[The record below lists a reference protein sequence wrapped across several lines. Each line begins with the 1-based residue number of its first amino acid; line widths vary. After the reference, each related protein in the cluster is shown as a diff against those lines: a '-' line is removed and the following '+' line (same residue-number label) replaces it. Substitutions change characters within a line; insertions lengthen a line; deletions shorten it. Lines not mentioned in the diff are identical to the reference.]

1 MAFQSSARSVGFR
14 ARNAP
19 DKSKQLAN
27 TAKNLDKDRVDQ
39 VTQMTNNAN
48 SVAKEYERIFS
59 IASNKDK
66 YELDKLA
73 KFSESLNNAL
83 DTAAK
88 KVYKPWQDKKREE
101 GLIEGTK
108 AANGDPT
115 ALAKVA
121 LSTKQTQEIEQRV
134 EAQIRN
140 TASQLDEIEKAKL
153 KNKLTTTLEE
163 EYKLLNI
170 RKLGS
175 NISYGFKR
183 GYLQES
189 AKNWPAYLTAELG
202 GSEDEI
208 TVFRKTDKERTV
220 KIGSFWDYEPDVQNE
235 ILGYVQQKF
244 VEEKDNGMSKD
255 IVQTYLLN
263 PVTAHTS
270 KFTKEV
276 LGTHI
281 REQATKEI
289 DALEIEITNAIA
301 VADETPEL
309 LHEKMT
315 TALITLKGAISRKY
329 YGKQLEGTMRETANE
344 LLATILV
351 NGLSSSDA
359 NFENIDA
366 VQNFLE
372 TRKYEIEGVNKG
384 NPKTLPELWQKKFD
398 VDTIIGNAIKAN
410 GQRIREENLAIN
422 TNVQLEANKMLVG
435 FYKREEGFDKAT
447 LSERIKEINKEFGHV
462 EGISAI
468 LTDLQDELESPKWL
482 SYEETVEA
490 IRDATANKDTNEV
503 LTSQTYKWNQK
514 AIDEAEEQGKLSI
527 VDNKFI
533 TTAAQKEAL
542 NTGVTNIKNLILKK
556 GFASVSKEDREA
568 LGIGKAE
575 ALARK
580 IIVQEAIR
588 HQKLKGESV
597 TQQQALDYA
606 ITHVTGEIQ
615 KDYNDDGESSV
626 LVIDGVEVTGAFA
639 IGTDDRWEYDALNLS
654 PEGGTDSSL
663 DIAAKERTIIDNFKT
678 KRSNDLTI
686 DVAGT
691 TDLGIP
697 PEQFVRGTDGRLTP
711 FWYDLA
717 SADPRRNAIQI
728 YNAQAKIKGLP
739 EIDYEDLPEEQRVL
753 LEQTET
759 MSDQDIK
766 TMKSGSSKA
775 IERLLEKNGSI
786 SLQTAINSI
795 EAVLPDQNFKL
806 NNEELQGYLK
816 AAGVKEMSME
826 ELLNDPVALKK
837 VKKLRMDDLVLIV
850 NEQTDD
856 VQTALQMLTAGWYY
870 GTDQMVNH
878 EVYNTVADRGFLN
891 YIGGTYYPS
900 NVDNDLYAALNLD
913 PEDIVEIKDGNAE
926 LDPYNPLTV
935 NLSKVDSV
943 DELLKI
949 QSDINAIEEPA
960 KKLERKFE
968 SAAERNSFYAL
979 NNAGLVKKVFGLKPF
994 SINPE
999 YITYTKQKQ
1008 AVDDRILIAEA
1019 LKRNFRTDDKAYN
1032 LLRGSEFIKNE
1043 RIKVLSALER
1053 VVGKELVADLIETA
1067 KATPGFSEDRSLF
1080 DPRQRNWAIL
1090 NQLIRDNTQF
1100 GDYDFIESDDD
1111 YFTISQEYRLGGPNA
1126 GYVPEKD
1133 LIKLDNESSQ
1143 LRKLIAAVSPV
1154 DFKVGETEF
1163 YGQLLN
1169 PNNDGETIKIR
1180 KDVAPD
1186 LIKLLIASKQAGYDI
1201 KLNSGYRNYAE
1212 QKEEFEKDSELAKPP
1227 GESYHNLGTAIDFNF
1242 GDNPEAYQWLVD
1254 NAEKFN
1260 FRPFAEGLNM
1270 DDPEAWHFEWTLQ
1283 P

>member
-1 MAFQSSARSVGFR
+1 
-14 ARNAP
+14 
-19 DKSKQLAN
+19 
-27 TAKNLDKDRVDQ
+27 
-39 VTQMTNNAN
+39 
-48 SVAKEYERIFS
+48 
-59 IASNKDK
+59 
-66 YELDKLA
+66 
-73 KFSESLNNAL
+73 
-83 DTAAK
+83 
-88 KVYKPWQDKKREE
+88 
-101 GLIEGTK
+101 
-108 AANGDPT
+108 
-115 ALAKVA
+115 
-121 LSTKQTQEIEQRV
+121 
-134 EAQIRN
+134 
-140 TASQLDEIEKAKL
+140 
-153 KNKLTTTLEE
+153 
-163 EYKLLNI
+163 
-170 RKLGS
+170 
-175 NISYGFKR
+175 
-183 GYLQES
+183 
-189 AKNWPAYLTAELG
+189 
-202 GSEDEI
+202 
-208 TVFRKTDKERTV
+208 
-220 KIGSFWDYEPDVQNE
+220 
-235 ILGYVQQKF
+235 
-244 VEEKDNGMSKD
+244 
-255 IVQTYLLN
+255 
-263 PVTAHTS
+263 
-270 KFTKEV
+270 
-276 LGTHI
+276 
-281 REQATKEI
+281 
-289 DALEIEITNAIA
+289 
-301 VADETPEL
+301 
-309 LHEKMT
+309 
-315 TALITLKGAISRKY
+315 
-329 YGKQLEGTMRETANE
+329 
-344 LLATILV
+344 
-351 NGLSSSDA
+351 
-359 NFENIDA
+359 
-366 VQNFLE
+366 
-372 TRKYEIEGVNKG
+372 
-384 NPKTLPELWQKKFD
+384 
-398 VDTIIGNAIKAN
+398 
-410 GQRIREENLAIN
+410 
-422 TNVQLEANKMLVG
+422 MLVG

-1260 FRPFAEGLNM
+1260 FRPYSEGLNM

>member
-19 DKSKQLAN
+19 DKSKQLAT

-59 IASNKDK
+59 IASDKDK

-83 DTAAK
+83 DVAARE
-88 KVYKPWQDKKREE
+88 VYKPWQDKKREE

-115 ALAKVA
+115 ALAKIA

-134 EAQIRN
+134 ESQIRN
-140 TASQLDEIEKAKL
+140 TATQLNEIEKEKL

-220 KIGSFWDYEPDVQNE
+220 KVGSFWDYEPDVQNE

-270 KFTKEV
+270 KFTKDV
-276 LGTHI
+276 LATHI

-301 VADETPEL
+301 VADENPEL

-351 NGLSSSDA
+351 NGLSSSDS

-384 NPKTLPELWQKKFD
+384 KPKTLPELWQKKFD
-398 VDTIIGNAIKAN
+398 VDTIIGSAIKAN

-588 HQKLKGESV
+588 YQKLKGESV

-663 DIAAKERTIIDNFKT
+663 DIAAKERTIIDNFRT
-678 KRSNDLTI
+678 KRSEDLTI

-697 PEQFVRGTDGRLTP
+697 PEQFVRGTDGSLTP

-728 YNAQAKIKGLP
+728 YNAQARIKNLP

-775 IERLLEKNGSI
+775 IERLLEKNGSV

-826 ELLNDPVALKK
+826 ELLNNPVALKK
-837 VKKLRMDDLVLIV
+837 VKKLRMDDLVLIA

-870 GTDQMVNH
+870 GTDQMVNY
-878 EVYNTVADRGFLN
+878 EVYNNVADRGFLN

-900 NVDNDLYAALNLD
+900 NVDNDLYTALNLD

-943 DELLKI
+943 EQLLKI
-949 QSDINAIEEPA
+949 QSDINAIEKPA

-1019 LKRNFRTDDKAYN
+1019 LQTNFGTEDKFKFTKGEAN
-1032 LLRGSEFIKNE
+1032 IKAD
-1043 RIKVLSALER
+1043 RLKVISALER
-1053 VVGKELVADLIETA
+1053 VVGKEVVADLIETA
-1067 KATPGFSEDRSLF
+1067 KATPGFTEGISIWDSS
-1080 DPRQRNWAIL
+1080 QGNWAIL
-1090 NQLIRDNTQF
+1090 NQLIRDNTPF
-1100 GDYDFIESDDD
+1100 GDYEFTGDD

-1126 GYVPEKD
+1126 GYIPEKD
-1133 LIKLDNESSQ
+1133 LIRLDNESSQ
-1143 LRKLIAAVSPV
+1143 IRKIVAAVSPV
-1154 DFKVGETEF
+1154 DFKIGDKEF

-1169 PNNDGETIKIR
+1169 TNNDGQTIKIR

-1227 GESYHNLGTAIDFNF
+1227 GESYHNLGTAIDFNY